1 MADND
6 SGIAFVSGFLLGG
19 VLGAAVGMLLA
30 PKSGAE
36 TRAGISEQGDVWR
49 ERAEEM
55 AAQINASIAPTIE
68 NVRQQVTPAV
78 DVVRERMGMEPLTP
92 PVVEL
97 PDVDGAASIVAD
109 DVAETA
115 TVADDVA
122 ETVESATD
130 EGTSSMGTGTASS
143 TS

>member
-36 TRAGISEQGDVWR
+36 TRAGIAEQGDVWR

-55 AAQINASIAPTIE
+55 AAQINASIVPTIE

-97 PDVDGAASIVAD
+97 PDIEGAAPAAAD
-109 DVAETA
+109 DLVEP
-115 TVADDVA
+115 VEADL
-122 ETVESATD
+122 VEVEPVQGDTDEDTSNTRTGDASSAT
-130 EGTSSMGTGTASS
+130 
-143 TS
+143 